1 MTSFAVSATS
11 DVELL
16 VGARAIGAAMG
27 VSAKR
32 IYDMT
37 EAGQFPAVK
46 LGGSIAI
53 RKAKL
58 LEFLEGLETASV
70 RASA

>member
-1 MTSFAVSATS
+1 MTN
-11 DVELL
+11 ELEML
-16 VGARAIGAAMG
+16 VGAKNIGAAMG
-27 VSAKR
+27 LSAKR

-37 EAGQFPAVK
+37 EAGQFPAIK

-58 LEFLEGLETASV
+58 LEFLEGLESSNV

>member
-1 MTSFAVSATS
+1 MTNQL
-11 DVELL
+11 EMI
-16 VGARAIGAAMG
+16 VGAKQIGAAMG

-70 RASA
+70 AGRA

>member
-1 MTSFAVSATS
+1 MTN
-11 DVELL
+11 ELEML
-16 VGARAIGAAMG
+16 VGAKNIGAAMG

-58 LEFLEGLETASV
+58 LEFLESLEAAAG
-70 RASA
+70 ASA

>member
-1 MTSFAVSATS
+1 MTN
-11 DVELL
+11 ELEML
-16 VGARAIGAAMG
+16 VGAKNIGAAMG

-37 EAGQFPAVK
+37 EAGQFPAIK

-58 LEFLEGLETASV
+58 LEYLEGLEAAAG
-70 RASA
+70 ASA

>member
-1 MTSFAVSATS
+1 MTN
-11 DVELL
+11 ELEML
-16 VGARAIGAAMG
+16 VGAKNIGAAMG

-37 EAGQFPAVK
+37 EAGQFPAIK

-58 LEFLEGLETASV
+58 LEFLESLEATAG
-70 RASA
+70 ANA